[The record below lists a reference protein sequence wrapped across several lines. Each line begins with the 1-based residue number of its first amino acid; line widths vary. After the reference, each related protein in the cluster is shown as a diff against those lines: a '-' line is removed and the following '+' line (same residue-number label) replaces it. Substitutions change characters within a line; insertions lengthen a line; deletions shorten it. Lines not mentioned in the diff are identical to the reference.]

1 MVINFSLFLYSTGKL
16 KVYNVFIGLL
26 LRINSEKII
35 CYCKFGTVD
44 ISRGTDR
51 RKGPTLCWVKRA
63 HKHDPFTKTSKTLA
77 VMQGLRPLFLRLAS
91 QQGKT

>member
-16 KVYNVFIGLL
+16 KVYNVFITLYYNSIGLL

-51 RKGPTLCWVKRA
+51 RKEP
-63 HKHDPFTKTSKTLA
+63 
-77 VMQGLRPLFLRLAS
+77 
-91 QQGKT
+91 